1 MFRNRRAALALALM
15 ALVGGL
21 ALTAAGQL
29 DGVDN
34 ALLAL
39 CFRLR
44 GPVPPAPEISIV
56 SVDPMA
62 LRGRTDARALL
73 EFEAYAEL
81 LEKLRDSGA
90 KVIALDI
97 PPLTTL
103 PRDYAGDECYVRLV
117 EAVRACGNVVLPCVL
132 EPRRTGSQEPTASP
146 PLEYSLGPGSLR
158 VPAGLADGV
167 LTGPPPDLAA
177 AAAGVGH
184 INVYPDSDG
193 AVRSL
198 PLATCAGK
206 TLWPSLALEVARV
219 YQSLPPGSARLAGMG
234 LALGDTRL
242 DVSPDAE
249 MMINFAGGYR
259 HYPYVPLAEVLAE
272 DPSALKQRFQG
283 KVVLVGPTSHVTYWR
298 TPIHPVMPGVEL
310 AANAIGNMIHGT
322 ELRQPGHLIGVLVA
336 LLAALFLGLAVSEA
350 GAIWGTVAGLAG
362 LIGACVIVV
371 VLFAGG
377 VWLPMGTALF
387 TIAVGGLVLV
397 IRSAARAD
405 RARAKAEAR
414 FDSRIEAIAGI
425 GTVVVSATQRT
436 RLLNEI
442 LRWVERELNVPA
454 VSVLLMDE
462 RGHQLRFE
470 VASGEKGNAV
480 KDFTIAIGEGIVG
493 TVAATGEPLVV
504 QDAASDP
511 RHLRQISEA
520 VGFPVESVVAV
531 PIKLREQVIGVI
543 EALNKQEGSFTPEDV
558 SLLTVLAQQAALFLE
573 TASLYSD
580 MERRVAEATADLRKA
595 NQDIA
600 SQKAKLETLL
610 AEMESGVIATDPRDK
625 VVTWNRAAER
635 LLGVTQTEAL
645 GKSVVA
651 LMDNPDLA
659 ALVSIPLERVD
670 GRYEDEIELPV
681 DERVMIVRASV
692 TYVGDAEVHGKLIL
706 LMDITQL
713 KELDRMKTDF
723 LSFVSHELQNPLAS
737 IRGFSHLLLQKT
749 DDTSPNARLI
759 RFLDQQSTR
768 MQWLVEDFLDMSRI
782 DSGAPLAI
790 QAREIEDLYRLVEQ
804 VVNLHSLTTQDHS
817 FVINIEEG
825 TPLPWGDRRK
835 LEQTLVNLVGNAVKY
850 SPDGGEVRITVEP
863 HDGDVLFSVYDEGMG
878 IRDEDMPNLFQ
889 RFRRAPESR
898 ERVQGT
904 GIGLFLC
911 RYLVQ
916 AQGGQIYAEQ
926 RDKGTVFRF
935 TLPVQ
940 PQEEVEGEA
949 DAPTSAAETR

>member
-1 MFRNRRAALALALM
+1 
-15 ALVGGL
+15 
-21 ALTAAGQL
+21 
-29 DGVDN
+29 
-34 ALLAL
+34 
-39 CFRLR
+39 
-44 GPVPPAPEISIV
+44 
-56 SVDPMA
+56 
-62 LRGRTDARALL
+62 
-73 EFEAYAEL
+73 
-81 LEKLRDSGA
+81 
-90 KVIALDI
+90 
-97 PPLTTL
+97 
-103 PRDYAGDECYVRLV
+103 
-117 EAVRACGNVVLPCVL
+117 
-132 EPRRTGSQEPTASP
+132 
-146 PLEYSLGPGSLR
+146 
-158 VPAGLADGV
+158 
-167 LTGPPPDLAA
+167 
-177 AAAGVGH
+177 
-184 INVYPDSDG
+184 
-193 AVRSL
+193 
-198 PLATCAGK
+198 
-206 TLWPSLALEVARV
+206 
-219 YQSLPPGSARLAGMG
+219 
-234 LALGDTRL
+234 
-242 DVSPDAE
+242 
-249 MMINFAGGYR
+249 
-259 HYPYVPLAEVLAE
+259 
-272 DPSALKQRFQG
+272 
-283 KVVLVGPTSHVTYWR
+283 
-298 TPIHPVMPGVEL
+298 
-310 AANAIGNMIHGT
+310 
-322 ELRQPGHLIGVLVA
+322 
-336 LLAALFLGLAVSEA
+336 
-350 GAIWGTVAGLAG
+350 
-362 LIGACVIVV
+362 
-371 VLFAGG
+371 
-377 VWLPMGTALF
+377 
-387 TIAVGGLVLV
+387 
-397 IRSAARAD
+397 
-405 RARAKAEAR
+405 
-414 FDSRIEAIAGI
+414 
-425 GTVVVSATQRT
+425 
-436 RLLNEI
+436 
-442 LRWVERELNVPA
+442 
-454 VSVLLMDE
+454 
-462 RGHQLRFE
+462 
-470 VASGEKGNAV
+470 
-480 KDFTIAIGEGIVG
+480 
-493 TVAATGEPLVV
+493 
-504 QDAASDP
+504 
-511 RHLRQISEA
+511 
-520 VGFPVESVVAV
+520 
-531 PIKLREQVIGVI
+531 
-543 EALNKQEGSFTPEDV
+543 
-558 SLLTVLAQQAALFLE
+558 LFLE

-817 FVINIEEG
+817 FVINIEDG